1 MRSIEELL
9 EAAVDEFPNG
19 LHDADLERFDIDWAH
34 ARLTFDVLV
43 DVGSDPLPTY
53 RRARFVVEGLID
65 CAIGAASNPSPAE
78 PLSIIEGVDTPPSDF
93 AQTPPGHFF
102 HAFVDTT
109 RNRPIYICG
118 RSATCAWLD

>member
-9 EAAVDEFPNG
+9 AAAGDDLPNG
-19 LHDADLERFDIDWAH
+19 LHDALLDRFEIDWAR
-34 ARLTFDVLV
+34 ARLTFDVRV
-43 DVGSDPLPTY
+43 DVASDPSPTY

-65 CAIGAASNPSPAE
+65 CAIAAAPNPAPAE

-93 AQTPPGHFF
+93 AKTPPGHFF
-102 HAFVDTT
+102 HALVDTT